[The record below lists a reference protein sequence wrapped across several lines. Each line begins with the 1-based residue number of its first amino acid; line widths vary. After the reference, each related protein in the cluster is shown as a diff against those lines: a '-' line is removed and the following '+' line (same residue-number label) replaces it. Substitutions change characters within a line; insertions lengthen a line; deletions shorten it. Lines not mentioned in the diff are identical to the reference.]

1 MQILA
6 PGAVVNGMVAP
17 LGDVPDLGANST
29 AIREEFA

>member
-1 MQILA
+1 
-6 PGAVVNGMVAP
+6 VVNGMVAP